1 MRIPLLLFLVL
12 FPIPGRY
19 LYSNKLGFLG
29 GVSWALLCARV
40 CQQYPNAPPSKLVCM
55 FFIVWDAWDWAT
67 PVSVNKIRKSGNNMN
82 GVMPIITPSY
92 PQQNST
98 HNVTQST
105 LYQMKEEFRISRAI
119 TVDIDKNIASWDT
132 LFEKRSFFTE
142 YRLYV
147 RIQLTAVSTEIMW
160 TWYFI
165 YLFILFFFGSFF
177 PAFLLLTHFL
187 LFHSLGNLLLNLEFG
202 N

>member
-1 MRIPLLLFLVL
+1 MFYLFFSLV
-12 FPIPGRY
+12 GRY

-40 CQQYPNAPPSKLVCM
+40 CQNYPSQPPSKLVSL
-55 FFIVWDAWDWAT
+55 FFMLWDTWDWAT
-67 PVSVNKIRKSGNNMN
+67 PVSINKIRKSGNNMN

-119 TVDIDKNIASWDT
+119 TADIDKGVCNWDA

-147 RIQLTAVSTEIMW
+147 RIELTAATTEDMW
-160 TWYFI
+160 TW
-165 YLFILFFFGSFF
+165 
-177 PAFLLLTHFL
+177 
-187 LFHSLGNLLLNLEFG
+187 
-202 N
+202 